1 MGLLDSFKK
10 KTNKSEAFGKI
21 NSGNFTMTRQTSNI
35 QFAEDEIDK
44 VFQTLTSADIAL
56 KNSFEDY
63 LKEEY
68 KGDDAARLDY
78 FDIAE
83 IGRQIVAKL
92 KRGQTEDFQLFFD
105 KVEEILQS
113 CDSRIENL
121 IVVGLFE
128 GIQNIG
134 GREINYYS
142 DFDKWLK
149 PTSNLS
155 GIF

>member
-35 QFAEDEIDK
+35 QFTEDEIDK

-105 KVEEILQS
+105 KVEDFISSITPHADVINNDITNFTKTTPISQISE
-113 CDSRIENL
+113 
-121 IVVGLFE
+121 VVL
-128 GIQNIG
+128 
-134 GREINYYS
+134 
-142 DFDKWLK
+142 
-149 PTSNLS
+149 
-155 GIF
+155 